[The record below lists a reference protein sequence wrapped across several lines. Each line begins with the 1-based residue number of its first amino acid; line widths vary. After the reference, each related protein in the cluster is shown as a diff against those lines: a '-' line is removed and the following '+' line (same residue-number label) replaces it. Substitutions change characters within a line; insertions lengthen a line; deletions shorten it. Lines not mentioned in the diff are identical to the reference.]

1 VLVRRSLLVLF
12 TTGPVFDAGVIAAA
26 GRIGIL
32 STTLWG
38 GAMADRVSRRLIL
51 IAVPLAQA
59 ALMSVVASSVYAGH
73 VLIPLLSGA
82 SLVDGALVGI
92 LQGATLPA
100 LRRIV
105 PREQFA
111 ARAAQEQG
119 LHQAAQ
125 LAGSP
130 LAALLFTAS
139 RWLPFAA
146 DAVSFVFAATGA
158 ALIRRPLGPDRADG
172 TENEDGDPTGRG
184 SVLADIGEGLRFVR
198 RQEFLRYMTV
208 WIAVTNMV
216 GNSFLLMMSRYSC
229 SGVRGLRPSE

>member
-1 VLVRRSLLVLF
+1 VRRSLLVLF
-12 TTGPVFDAGVIAAA
+12 TTGSVFDAGFIAAA

-73 VLIPLLSGA
+73 VLIPLLAGA

-111 ARAAQEQG
+111 A
-119 LHQAAQ
+119 
-125 LAGSP
+125 
-130 LAALLFTAS
+130 
-139 RWLPFAA
+139 

-172 TENEDGDPTGRG
+172 TENRTVTRPGAAACSPTSERACASCAGR
-184 SVLADIGEGLRFVR
+184 S
-198 RQEFLRYMTV
+198 
-208 WIAVTNMV
+208 
-216 GNSFLLMMSRYSC
+216 SC
-229 SGVRGLRPSE
+229 AT

>member
-1 VLVRRSLLVLF
+1 MLF
-12 TTGPVFDAGVIAAA
+12 TTGSVFDAGVIAAA

-59 ALMSVVASSVYAGH
+59 ALMSVVASLVYAGH
-73 VLIPLLSGA
+73 VLIPLLAGA

-105 PREQFA
+105 PREQV
-111 ARAAQEQG
+111 
-119 LHQAAQ
+119 
-125 LAGSP
+125 
-130 LAALLFTAS
+130 
-139 RWLPFAA
+139 AA

-172 TENEDGDPTGRG
+172 TENEDGDPTGRRQRARRHRRG
-184 SVLADIGEGLRFVR
+184 LALRTPA
-198 RQEFLRYMTV
+198 EFLRYMTV
-208 WIAVTNMV
+208 WIAVTNMKLTSPGHMV
-216 GNSFLLMMSRYSC
+216 DMDPIRAHTEQGEPVALSSQIL
-229 SGVRGLRPSE
+229 